1 MVRSPQDGQKT
12 MTQRHQWTGTSVK
25 RVEDGEVVPA
35 CPSNIVRGTP
45 VQVDTPEVELNVYGY
60 SQELQQRLLSSSAL
74 LAEVLERTKLQLP
87 SRSLQIEPPP
97 VLSARGQLARVP
109 QSTAANMATAATKFE
124 RLTGYSPSPTRPSP
138 SPPTPPPPTPP
149 PPTTTQPPPPP
160 PTQPTR
166 PSRSMLPKPAPV
178 PLGGCAVPTRAA
190 SARPATARVAAGSA
204 AWTNPLAIPKADMA
218 REGRPLPPPLPPR
231 STRPTPRRP
240 APSPREGLSNS
251 MRAASAHP
259 ATSGVAGGQQKAAV
273 AEAAVALA
281 VAAEA
286 ALVRAVNRA
295 EAAEETLKEATRRAA
310 AWTNPL
316 AIGKADVARMG
327 RPTWADVGR

>member
-1 MVRSPQDGQKT
+1 MVSSGF
-12 MTQRHQWTGTSVK
+12 HQSCLK
-25 RVEDGEVVPA
+25 LNREVAPA
-35 CPSNIVRGTP
+35 SNVVRGTP

-109 QSTAANMATAATKFE
+109 QSNAAANMATAATKFE

-138 SPPTPPPPTPP
+138 TRPPPPSRPPPPPPPPPPTTTTT
-149 PPTTTQPPPPP
+149 PPTTTQPPPPT

-166 PSRSMLPKPAPV
+166 PTRSMLPKPAPT
-178 PLGGCAVPTRAA
+178 PLGGCTDPTRAA
-190 SARPATARVAAGSA
+190 TARPAAARAAGDSA
-204 AWTNPLAIPKADMA
+204 AWTNPLAIPKADVA

-231 STRPTPRRP
+231 STQPTPPRPVPTPR
-240 APSPREGLSNS
+240 EGCSS
-251 MRAASAHP
+251 SKRAASVRP
-259 ATSGVAGGQQKAAV
+259 ATAGVAGGQQKAAA
-273 AEAAVALA
+273 AEAAF
-281 VAAEA
+281 AEA

-295 EAAEETLKEATRRAA
+295 EAAEEALKEATRRAA

-327 RPTWADVGR
+327 RPTWADVGQ